1 MFLFSKDY
9 FLKQL
14 KQLSPTEEHIKTLGL
29 YIKTFK
35 SDLNNIMEVYEYVY
49 NSSNLHH
56 KLVMMYLA
64 NEILQTDKSYDLESL
79 QLKKLLREFIQ
90 KNFGKTKA
98 ESKKYPPLHKKFCD
112 LETVWE
118 ERNVI
123 NIDKSFCK
131 EELFIEID
139 NCDGNRRLI
148 IDTLR
153 IYLDKLI
160 KEEEERNTEKV
171 IE

>member
-35 SDLNNIMEVYEYVY
+35 SEYTNIMEVFAYVY
-49 NSSNLHH
+49 NCSNLHH
-56 KLVMMYLA
+56 KLVLMYLA
-64 NEILQTDKSYDLESL
+64 NEILQTDKSYDTDSL

-90 KNFGKTKA
+90 KTYGVSKA
-98 ESKKYPPLHKKFCD
+98 EAKKYPPLYKKFCD
-112 LETVWE
+112 LENVWE
-118 ERNVI
+118 ERNVLY
-123 NIDKSFCK
+123 IDKSFCK

-160 KEEEERNTEKV
+160 KEEEENNTEKV
-171 IE
+171 LD

>member
-14 KQLSPTEEHIKTLGL
+14 KQLSPTEEQIKTLGL

-35 SDLNNIMEVYEYVY
+35 EEYKNIMEAFEYVY
-49 NSSNLHH
+49 NSSNSHH
-56 KLVMMYLA
+56 KLIMLYLA
-64 NEILQTDKSYDLESL
+64 NEILQTDKSYDADSL
-79 QLKKLLREFIQ
+79 QLKKELREFIQ
-90 KNFGKTKA
+90 KTFGKSKA
-98 ESKKYPPLHKKFCD
+98 EAKKHQPLYKKYCD
-112 LETVWE
+112 LENVWE
-118 ERNVI
+118 ERNVL

-148 IDTLR
+148 IDILK

-160 KEEEERNTEKV
+160 KEDEENSLEKSL
-171 IE
+171 